1 MKWYTSDD
9 VWAMIRE
16 RLAEESPADRDSVLA
31 FPMNAQGRIQ
41 ALTVKGK
48 SSRAVKRVPMEEV
61 WQMIRDGVGAEYPT
75 LRERDM
81 DLAVV
86 ERQFIGLIV
95 AERNEDIN
103 KLEPPSQA
111 KRRTA
116 DPPKGSVRSASEVD
130 QKAVVVRQLRSALT
144 RRDSLGQMVR
154 SDEAQA
160 MLKVLEFELRVALQ
174 ILVPEDLNNSERL
187 GRIASGS

>member
-1 MKWYTSDD
+1 MKWYTSEDIW
-9 VWAMIRE
+9 VMLRE
-16 RLAEESPADRDSVLA
+16 RLAKENPGYRDSVLA

-48 SSRAVKRVPMEEV
+48 SGRAAKRYPMEEV
-61 WQMIRDGVGAEYPT
+61 WQMIRDGVGAEYPS

-86 ERQFIGLIV
+86 DKQLIGLIV

-116 DPPKGSVRSASEVD
+116 DPPMGNVRRASEVD
-130 QKAVVVRQLRSALT
+130 QKAAVVRQLESALA